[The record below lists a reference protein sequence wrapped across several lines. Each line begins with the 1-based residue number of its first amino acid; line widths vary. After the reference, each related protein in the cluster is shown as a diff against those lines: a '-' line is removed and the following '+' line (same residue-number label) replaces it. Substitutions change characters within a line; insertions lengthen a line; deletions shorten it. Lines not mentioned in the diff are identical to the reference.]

1 MVVEYFAV
9 CSLQRYLI
17 MHLPQIASVPVGVA
31 LVRLDPNLSL
41 YIVVLAV
48 LPNQFTL
55 HADLLVI
62 HLEGQTF

>member
-1 MVVEYFAV
+1 
-9 CSLQRYLI
+9 